1 MKIQGKTILV
11 TGGGSGIGR
20 ALVLNLLSRG
30 ANVAAV
36 DVHDA
41 TIQETK
47 QLAGPFSKNLSI
59 HVVNI
64 TDSHAVAQL
73 PQKIIETHGS
83 IDGII
88 NNAGI
93 IQPFQKVNDLS
104 MESIQKVM
112 DVNFYGMLYVT
123 KSFLP
128 HLLERP
134 DAHIVNISSMGG
146 FLPVPG
152 QTVYGA
158 SKAAVKLFTEGLHSE
173 LLETSVR
180 ITVVFPGAVQTNITQ
195 NSGLEIPAQSSND
208 SKKFKM
214 LSPDVAAQKIV
225 SAMEQNKY
233 RVCVGSDSRMMD
245 LLVRIAPEFAAG
257 FIARKM
263 ASLLNP

>member
-1 MKIQGKTILV
+1 MKIQGKTLLV

-47 QLAGPFSKNLSI
+47 QLAGTFSKNLSI

-64 TDSHAVAQL
+64 TDTHAVAQL

-158 SKAAVKLFTEGLHSE
+158 SKAAVKLFTEGLAFRVTRNVGSNHRGISWSRSNQHYPK
-173 LLETSVR
+173 LRTR
-180 ITVVFPGAVQTNITQ
+180 
-195 NSGLEIPAQSSND
+195 NSSS
-208 SKKFKM
+208 KQQRF
-214 LSPDVAAQKIV
+214 QKI
-225 SAMEQNKY
+225 QNAL
-233 RVCVGSDSRMMD
+233 S
-245 LLVRIAPEFAAG
+245 
-257 FIARKM
+257 
-263 ASLLNP
+263 